1 MATIPRRVDHLS
13 LRQNTTVSTSYTLRL
28 TNHEHSHTHGIATTG
43 ENTMEGA
50 AASAPESIYID
61 LNASLVFSSRSSVHL
76 SPPVSVGV
84 HVRRS
89 FAHSLSLSLSL
100 G

>member
-1 MATIPRRVDHLS
+1 
-13 LRQNTTVSTSYTLRL
+13 
-28 TNHEHSHTHGIATTG
+28 
-43 ENTMEGA
+43 MEGA